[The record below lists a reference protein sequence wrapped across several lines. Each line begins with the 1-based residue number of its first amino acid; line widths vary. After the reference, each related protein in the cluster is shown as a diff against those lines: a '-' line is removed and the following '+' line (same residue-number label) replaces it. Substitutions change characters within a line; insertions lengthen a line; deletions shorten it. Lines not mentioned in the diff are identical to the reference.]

1 MERPRIGLTVGDPA
15 GIGPEITEQAI
26 RDPRVTQVCTPVLYD
41 SRSEPVQVGVAD
53 AKGGRASYQA
63 VCRATHD
70 ALEGRLDA
78 LTTSPIN
85 KTSWNLAGLKWPGH
99 TELLADLTGATDVAM
114 MFYTESLRV
123 VLATV
128 HIPLSLVTANL
139 TQARVERTIELAHNE
154 LPLFGCP
161 SPRLALAGVNP
172 HAGEKGLIG
181 REEVEILEPAVKSL
195 RNRGINI
202 EGPLPADT
210 IFVRA
215 VKGEFDAVVA
225 CYHDQGLIPAKLVGF
240 GKSVNVTLGLPIVR
254 TSVDHGTAYD
264 IAGKG
269 IADHSS
275 LVEAI
280 ILAARLTSRRPGLGL

>member
-15 GIGPEITEQAI
+15 GIGPEITEQAL

-41 SRSEPVQVGVAD
+41 SRSELVQMGIAD
-53 AKGGRASYQA
+53 AKGGMSSYQA

-123 VLATV
+123 VIATV
-128 HIPLSLVTANL
+128 HIPLSLVSDNL
-139 TQARVERTIELAHNE
+139 TQARIERTVELAHAE
-154 LPLFGCP
+154 LPLFGCL
-161 SPRLALAGVNP
+161 SPRLAIAGVNP

-181 REEVEILEPAVKSL
+181 REEVEIIEPAVQSL
-195 RNRGINI
+195 RSRGINI

-215 VKGEFDAVVA
+215 VKGEFDAVIA

-280 ILAARLTSRRPGLGL
+280 ILAARLASRRTGLES

>member
-26 RDPRVTQVCTPVLYD
+26 RDPRVIQVCTPILYD
-41 SRSEPVQVGVAD
+41 SRIESIEIGVAAAD
-53 AKGGRASYQA
+53 GGRSSSEA

-78 LTTSPIN
+78 ITTSPIN
-85 KTSWNLAGLKWPGH
+85 KTAWKLAGLKWPGH
-99 TELLADLTGATDVAM
+99 TELLANLTGTADVAM

-128 HIPLSLVTANL
+128 HIPLSLVAEHL
-139 TQARVERTIELAHNE
+139 TQTRVERTVELAHDE

-172 HAGEKGLIG
+172 HAGENGLIG
-181 REEVEILEPAVKSL
+181 REEIEILGPAVQRL
-195 RNRGINI
+195 RIRGINVQ
-202 EGPLPADT
+202 GPLPADT
-210 IFVRA
+210 LFVRA

-254 TSVDHGTAYD
+254 TSVDLGTAYD

-275 LVEAI
+275 LVEAV
-280 ILAARLTSRRPGLGL
+280 ILAARLASRRAALVS